1 MKKILIIE
9 DSLTIIK
16 ALEVMLIDKGY
27 ETITAENAEIGIEK
41 ALFDNPDLIILD
53 TVLPGMNGF
62 EACKII
68 KEKKE
73 EKAPKIIIM
82 TGDIGAINSTQARQ
96 AGADEYVAK
105 TSDFSLLFEAI
116 DKLIN

>member
-16 ALEVMLIDKGY
+16 ALVSMLQAKGF

-41 ALFDNPDLIILD
+41 AIFDHPDLVILD

-68 KEKKE
+68 KEKT
-73 EKAPKIIIM
+73 EKNPPGIIVM
-82 TGDIGAINSTQARQ
+82 TGDISAINSTQARQ

-105 TSDFSLLFEAI
+105 TSDFSLLFDAVN
-116 DKLIN
+116 KLLH